1 MGFTFISMHCCTKRA
16 HDDLARFVHKR
27 PQRKGIAPI
36 HDTTMARLALFVRT
50 SLLALGLARL
60 FVAPLAA
67 QVTTGADG
75 RTVTTRDTSH
85 APQHKTLF
93 TYRDAALAA
102 GFVGLTVAMLP
113 ADRHIAQ
120 SLQDPDLRANKFF
133 DKSAKGVE
141 VITSP
146 GAFIIGGG
154 LYAAGRLTHNA
165 NLADLG
171 WHGTEA
177 VVIASGVTGMLKG
190 LLGRSRPYVTSD
202 TNARDFNFLK
212 GFGRGTFGVGPDGQK
227 LGSSD
232 YQSFPSG
239 HTTTAFAA
247 AAAVTSETRRMWPGA
262 LWVVAPV
269 MYGGATLV
277 GLSRM
282 YHNNHWASDVVLGAA
297 IGTFSG
303 LKVVRYSHAHPD
315 NKLDKLILSATIAPN
330 ADGGGT
336 LGFSMP
342 VP

>member
-1 MGFTFISMHCCTKRA
+1 MAGFAFRVRRT
-16 HDDLARFVHKR
+16 LL
-27 PQRKGIAPI
+27 IA
-36 HDTTMARLALFVRT
+36 A
-50 SLLALGLARL
+50 S
-60 FVAPLAA
+60 VAPSFAAPLVA

-75 RTVTTRDTSH
+75 RTVTQRDTSN
-85 APQHKTLF
+85 APRHKTLF

-102 GFVGLTVAMLP
+102 GFVGLTFAMFP
-113 ADRHIAQ
+113 ADKHIAQ
-120 SLQDPDLRANKFF
+120 SIQDEDLQSNRLFNNPAR
-133 DKSAKGVE
+133 GVE
-141 VITSP
+141 LITSP

-154 LYAAGRLTHNA
+154 LYAIGRIGGYKDLT
-165 NLADLG
+165 DLG

-177 VVIASGVTGMLKG
+177 VILASGVTSLLKG
-190 LLGRSRPYVTSD
+190 TLGRSRPYVSGD
-202 TNARDFNFLK
+202 TNAHDFS
-212 GFGRGTFGVGPDGQK
+212 FGRGFGGGTRAKDANGRSY
-227 LGSSD
+227 GTSD

-247 AAAVTSETRRMWPGA
+247 AAAVTSEARRIWPKSV
-262 LWVVAPV
+262 WYVAPV

-315 NKLDKLILSATIAPN
+315 NKLDHFILGASIIPN

-336 LGFSMP
+336 LAFTIP
-342 VP
+342 AP

>member
-1 MGFTFISMHCCTKRA
+1 
-16 HDDLARFVHKR
+16 
-27 PQRKGIAPI
+27 
-36 HDTTMARLALFVRT
+36 MARTASFYCR
-50 SLLALGLARL
+50 LLVLT
-60 FVAPLAA
+60 VAFASPVVA
-67 QVTTGADG
+67 QVTTGEDG
-75 RTVTTRDTSH
+75 RTVIPRDTSQ
-85 APQHKTLF
+85 APRHKTLF

-113 ADRHIAQ
+113 ADRHIAK
-120 SLQDPDLRANKFF
+120 SLQDEDLQANKFF
-133 DKSAKGVE
+133 DKSGKGVE

-154 LYAAGRLTHNA
+154 LYAAGKLTGHPDI
-165 NLADLG
+165 ADIG

-177 VVIASGVTGMLKG
+177 VVIASGVTSMLKG
-190 LLGRSRPYVTSD
+190 FLGRSRPYVSQD
-202 TNARDFNFLK
+202 TNSRDFNFLK
-212 GFGRGTFGVGPDGQK
+212 GFGKGTYGIGPDGRPLK
-227 LGSSD
+227 SAD

-262 LWVVAPV
+262 VWVVAPV

-282 YHNNHWASDVVLGAA
+282 YHNNHWASDVALGAA

-315 NKLDKLILSATIAPN
+315 NKLDKFILGATIAPRT
-330 ADGGGT
+330 DGGT
-336 LGFSMP
+336 LAFS
-342 VP
+342 VPLP

>member
-1 MGFTFISMHCCTKRA
+1 
-16 HDDLARFVHKR
+16 
-27 PQRKGIAPI
+27 
-36 HDTTMARLALFVRT
+36 MARLASRVRT
-50 SLLALGLARL
+50 SLITVALVPVL
-60 FVAPLAA
+60 VAPLAA

-75 RTVTTRDTSH
+75 RTVTTRDTSN
-85 APQHKTLF
+85 APRFKTLF

-102 GFVGLTVAMLP
+102 AFVGLTVAMLP

-120 SLQDPDLRANKFF
+120 SLQDPDVRANKFF
-133 DKSAKGVE
+133 DKAATGFE
-141 VITSP
+141 VISSP

-154 LYAAGRLTHNA
+154 MYAAGKLTHHPD
-165 NLADLG
+165 LADLG

-177 VVIASGVTGMLKG
+177 VILASGVTSMLKG
-190 LLGRSRPYVTSD
+190 IVGRSRPYVSAD
-202 TNARDFNFLK
+202 SNARDFNFLK
-212 GFGRGTFGVGPDGQK
+212 GFGRGTFGVGADGKK

-247 AAAVTSETRRMWPGA
+247 AAAVTSETRRMWPQA

-297 IGTFSG
+297 VGTFSG

-315 NKLDKLILSATIAPN
+315 NKLDKLILGATILPN

-336 LGFSMP
+336 VGFSMP
-342 VP
+342 LP